1 MQVALP
7 KRLVAEVLGTGL
19 LVAAVVGSGIMGV
32 KLADGNVA
40 IALLANSLATG
51 GALVALIITFGPI
64 SGAHFNPVVS
74 LAMVVHEQM
83 TIRDALAYTVAQIA
97 GGIAGAIL
105 ANVMFDLAPIAWSTT
120 ARHGTPLLISEVVAA
135 FGLVAVVL
143 GVSRRGD
150 GATTAPFAVAGYI
163 VAAYWFTAS
172 TSFANPAVTIARAF
186 SDTFAGIQPADI
198 GGFVG
203 AQVAGALG
211 AALLFRVLR

>member
-7 KRLVAEVLGTGL
+7 KRLVAEALGTAL

-32 KLADGNVA
+32 KLAGGNVA

-51 GALVALIITFGPI
+51 GALVALIVAFGPI

-74 LAMVVHEQM
+74 LAMVLHEKM
-83 TIRDALAYTVAQIA
+83 TIRDALAYAVVQIA
-97 GGIAGAIL
+97 GAIAGAIL

-120 ARHGTPLLISEVVAA
+120 ARHGTPLLVSEAVAT

-143 GVSRRGD
+143 GLSRRGD
-150 GATTAPFAVAGYI
+150 GTTVAPFAVAGYI

-186 SDTFAGIQPADI
+186 SDTFAGIRLADV

-203 AQVAGALG
+203 VQVAGALA
-211 AALLFRVLR
+211 AALLFRLLR